1 MKEVIQNEI
10 VLSDYILGA
19 TKVSLRSLRIVKET
33 GLALLQGLSQSRF
46 QRLCGSQTEGK
57 NLLMDWLVGLGVF
70 SLVVVILALIGA
82 IVILRWLINAI
93 NRDLDHLEF
102 LDYEDEM

>member
-1 MKEVIQNEI
+1 
-10 VLSDYILGA
+10 
-19 TKVSLRSLRIVKET
+19 
-33 GLALLQGLSQSRF
+33 
-46 QRLCGSQTEGK
+46 
-57 NLLMDWLVGLGVF
+57 MDWLVGLGIF

-82 IVILRWLINAI
+82 IVILRWLINSI